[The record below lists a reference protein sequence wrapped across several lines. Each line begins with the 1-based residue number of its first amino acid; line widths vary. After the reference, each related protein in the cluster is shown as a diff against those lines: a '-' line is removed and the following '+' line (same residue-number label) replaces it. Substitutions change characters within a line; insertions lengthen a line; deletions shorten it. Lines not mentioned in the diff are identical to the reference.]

1 MGLFTKVEDRP
12 TPSAVYNWRV
22 YACAALA
29 GSAAIMIGKVY
40 HVLTHELF
48 YQFSRISHALLI
60 SGC

>member
-1 MGLFTKVEDRP
+1 MGLFTKIEDRP

-40 HVLTHELF
+40 HVPTQGLC
-48 YQFSRISHALLI
+48 YQSSLVSRALLT
-60 SGC
+60 SGF

>member
-40 HVLTHELF
+40 HVP
-48 YQFSRISHALLI
+48 I
-60 SGC
+60 